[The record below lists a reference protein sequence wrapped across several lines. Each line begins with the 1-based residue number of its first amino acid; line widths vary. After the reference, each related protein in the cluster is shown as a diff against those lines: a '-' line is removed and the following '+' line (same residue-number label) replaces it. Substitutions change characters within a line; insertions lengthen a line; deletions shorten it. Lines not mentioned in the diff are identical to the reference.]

1 MICRI
6 KEEYCEWL
14 TYSQGTFVAKIKGVH
29 P

>member
-14 TYSQGTFVAKIKGVH
+14 ICSQGTFVAKIKGVH